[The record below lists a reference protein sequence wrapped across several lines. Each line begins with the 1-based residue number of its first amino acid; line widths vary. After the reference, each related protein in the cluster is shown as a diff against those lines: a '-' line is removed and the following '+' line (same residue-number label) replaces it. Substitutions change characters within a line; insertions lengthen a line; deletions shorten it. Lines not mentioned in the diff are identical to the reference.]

1 MRLVLWQEI
10 PGWAFLF
17 LTMAAF
23 YPAFMFLLFSVI
35 VDTDQEYFAAAA
47 HFLNIVLSLICFIAL
62 AAEAPAFSSRMR
74 AVPPDFQLMLHG
86 AVSVQFCLHGDSG
99 YHFDNIFLYLV
110 YIVLHTVSNLV
121 HGAGLGPVIQADASG
136 KGSVGGAGIEQMP
149 SAACAVSVVPL
160 CQFFIGKA
168 SLYILFPPARS
179 MFSADPF
186 SASGEYCTGM
196 CQSLGKG
203 QAGC

>member
-1 MRLVLWQEI
+1 MVCWSIRTERYLFPIGSRPAGGSLGQAHCPAREPEGMRLVLWQEI

-110 YIVLHTVSNLV
+110 YCAPHSQQSRPWGRSRSSNSGRCLWQ
-121 HGAGLGPVIQADASG
+121 GL
-136 KGSVGGAGIEQMP
+136 
-149 SAACAVSVVPL
+149 C
-160 CQFFIGKA
+160 
-168 SLYILFPPARS
+168 
-179 MFSADPF
+179 
-186 SASGEYCTGM
+186 
-196 CQSLGKG
+196 
-203 QAGC
+203 